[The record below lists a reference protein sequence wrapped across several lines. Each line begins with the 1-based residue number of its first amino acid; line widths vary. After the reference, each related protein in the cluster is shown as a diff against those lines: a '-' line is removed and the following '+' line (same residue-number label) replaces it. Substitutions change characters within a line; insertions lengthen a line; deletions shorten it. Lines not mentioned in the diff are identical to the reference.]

1 MYTKAELFF
10 IRTVTPTHMGSGTDL
25 GIVDLPIQRESH
37 TNFPKIEGSS
47 LKGSIREAVERKLG
61 VHYLLLLEKKGRSVN
76 YERMEELK
84 INELKVH
91 AIFGFDNDKNASSNA
106 KKKFEGKQG
115 QFSGALS
122 FTDGRILFFPVKSAK
137 GVFAWITCPYILGR
151 FKKEA
156 EEIVN
161 LKGIPEKIPE
171 PVAISPG
178 SKLKVV
184 GNQIILEEYTFNAS
198 ESPELKEWAEFVGN
212 FFKKRDKNLAK
223 LLPEHIVLLSDDDF
237 RDFVEMGTEVII
249 RNKINNLTGVVQD
262 GALFSEEYLPAETIL
277 YSFVMATPLFAQIEE
292 DIGINSEIDVMN
304 FFVEEVPDTLQM
316 GGNRTIGK
324 GVCNLIKGVTN
335 G

>member
-1 MYTKAELFF
+1 
-10 IRTVTPTHMGSGTDL
+10 MGSGTDL

-61 VHYLLLLEKKGRSVN
+61 VHYLMLLKEEKGENIAS
-76 YERMEELK
+76 ERVKELK
-84 INELKVH
+84 KNELKVH
-91 AIFGFDNDKNASSNA
+91 AIFGYDRDNASPYSEDEF
-106 KKKFEGKQG
+106 KDKDG

-137 GVFAWITCPYILGR
+137 GVFAWITCPYVLER

-171 PVAISPG
+171 PVAISMG

-212 FFKKRDKNLAK
+212 FFKKKDKNLAK
-223 LLPEHIVLLSDDDF
+223 LLPHHIVVLSNDDF

-249 RNKINNLTGVVQD
+249 RNKINNLTGVVQE

-277 YSFVMATPLFAQIEE
+277 YSFAMANPLFAPKRVK
-292 DIGINSEIDVMN
+292 DKIGINNEGEVMD
-304 FFVEEVPDTLQM
+304 FFIKEVPDTLQM

-324 GVCNLIKGVTN
+324 GVCNLIKGVVN
-335 G
+335 E